1 MSESPILVLKLK
13 KGVVTYFNL
22 QFPIHLPLGLF
33 LRGGLFQSYWQ
44 RLKIPPMK
52 SSLSPFSAGAPFTI
66 TYTED
71 SLGTEKTYVALLSK
85 TLSKPSIT

>member
-1 MSESPILVLKLK
+1 
-13 KGVVTYFNL
+13 
-22 QFPIHLPLGLF
+22 
-33 LRGGLFQSYWQ
+33 
-44 RLKIPPMK
+44 MK